1 MMTKPKVA
9 NTRVFWNCPIPQKI
23 NHAIAFGNISATLQ
37 KHGLYGKV
45 SVRAYCEED
54 DEHELSCN
62 YYDSNIVL
70 QQREV
75 DNMVVDVLKY
85 GLYYPAPSNLVVI
98 SKYIKEET
106 ELLGV
111 LQDLKSLS
119 FNILVSSLDE
129 KDDGSV
135 SFPGFDDYQ
144 ITSVPNKRMK
154 FAPEPNIGVFW
165 NLDYSPEIISRN
177 GIYHNVKSALANQ
190 GHHGKVCVWAY
201 CDDDDDDLLLPNITM
216 VPTGNRTARFK
227 QMLKDILLWALL
239 NPVDYPRT
247 VPCLMVISDIAANRQ
262 FAKALHVGIVKAHVQ
277 LYLSD

>member
-1 MMTKPKVA
+1 MDFMVKLVSGLTAKKMMSMS
-9 NTRVFWNCPIPQKI
+9 CPVTITIPTSYY
-23 NHAIAFGNISATLQ
+23 NREVNYHTLCYLVQ
-37 KHGLYGKV
+37 CIYIYADLHKYIFIFVVCKAGFT
-45 SVRAYCEED
+45 
-54 DEHELSCN
+54 
-62 YYDSNIVL
+62 
-70 QQREV
+70 EV

-216 VPTGNRTARFK
+216 VPTGE
-227 QMLKDILLWALL
+227 L
-239 NPVDYPRT
+239 
-247 VPCLMVISDIAANRQ
+247 
-262 FAKALHVGIVKAHVQ
+262 
-277 LYLSD
+277 